1 MHDSDKMYT
10 FAGIGSVIGSAIG
23 TIKKMTLNP
32 NCE

>member
-23 TIKKMTLNP
+23 TIREDDIKPQL
-32 NCE
+32 